1 MEYPSDDVVPDYVP
15 LENRG
20 RWRELWTQTR
30 DKALADGDDEAL
42 AEVKGYVEA
51 DSQFGPNVKQE
62 MTMAQ
67 KFKKF
72 IRFVK
77 LEEAEDGGAVIATGI
92 ATSEAEDSE
101 GERCHYPT
109 TKPWYQKWSA
119 AAVKRSQ
126 GKSLGNVREQHDSQ
140 KACGKLTGLEF
151 DDDAKRIMIRAR
163 IIDPIA
169 MQKCMEGV
177 YSGWS
182 HGGSYVK
189 QWKDEAGNLWYT
201 ANPSEIS
208 AVDNPANPDAA
219 FETVDIE
226 KLVSMNL
233 VDSMDKSDGEC
244 QYVQKNGTT
253 EITTFAKRRLEKAAS
268 VINDQHSAVISDE
281 QLERVLACVIAKA
294 EKKTKEV
301 DGEHLSSECFAFV
314 GDKEKTD
321 TWKLPYKCFSTDEKN
336 KSHVQNA
343 LARFD
348 QTEGIPEDEKPKVK
362 AKIVAAA
369 KKHGIEVS
377 EKSAKALAVLEDGFK
392 KLLFINLPVDATDD
406 VKKGMWEV
414 SDFAQTLQDLYWICV
429 QSAWEREREGDDSE
443 VPDELKAALKEL
455 GNVLVTMVQEEVIEL
470 TAEGG
475 LGGLY
480 MSTQTTDLEKG
491 GKGMASHLK
500 KAASHHEGM
509 AKIFK
514 AAAEK
519 HDKHA
524 EQCQDTAEGMAE
536 KSIKDELAK
545 AANKEAKLAILEKS
559 KDPVAAHFAKAA
571 KHEEG
576 MSKCMNKAADEH
588 EKMAEN
594 CSKAAVAVASEKDK
608 PSGAGAETE
617 EDEDSKA
624 KGDEAGRKAAQ
635 AEELR
640 KAEEAAKD
648 PILKAIQAI
657 DTKIEA
663 NKTELEKQ
671 VADLKKQL
679 DEQIEPTKAKQTLV
693 GRNGNEISKTA
704 VAEADDSGL

>member
-1 MEYPSDDVVPDYVP
+1 MEYPNDEVVPDYVP

-20 RWRELWTQTR
+20 RWRELWTKTR
-30 DKALADGDDEAL
+30 DQALLDGDDEVL

-51 DSQFGPNVKQE
+51 DSVFGPNAPDQGITEEKS
-62 MTMAQ
+62 MLAT
-67 KFKKF
+67 FKKF
-72 IRFVK
+72 STISKV
-77 LEEAEDGGAVIATGI
+77 EEAEDGAVIVSGI
-92 ATSEAEDSE
+92 CTSEAVDSE
-101 GERCHYPT
+101 GEICDYQT
-109 TKPWYQKWSA
+109 TKPFYQKWSDA
-119 AAVKRSQ
+119 CAKRSQ
-126 GKSLGNVREQHDSQ
+126 GKSLGNVREQHDAQ
-140 KACGKLTGLEF
+140 RAVGKVVALDF
-151 DDDAKRIMIRAR
+151 QDAEKQVWIRAL
-163 IIDPIA
+163 IKDPVAA
-169 MQKCMEGV
+169 MKCREGILN
-177 YSGWS
+177 SFS

-189 QWKDEAGNLWYT
+189 QWKDGEHIRYT
-201 ANPSEIS
+201 ANPSEQS
-208 AVDNPANPDAA
+208 VVDNPSNPEAVFDNVEDAIKMQLSD
-219 FETVDIE
+219 TNV
-226 KLVSMNL
+226 
-233 VDSMDKSDGEC
+233 DGEY
-244 QYVQKNGTT
+244 QYVAKNGST
-253 EITTFAKRRLEKAAS
+253 ELRKFKKKAALTPPP
-268 VINDQHSAVISDE
+268 AISDE
-281 QLERVLACVIAKA
+281 QLERVVACVLAKA

-301 DGEHLSSECFAFV
+301 DGEHLGSECFAFV

-377 EKSAKALAVLEDGFK
+377 EKSAKALAALEDGFK
-392 KLLFINLPVDATDD
+392 KLLFINLPADATDEI
-406 VKKGMWEV
+406 KKGMWEI

-429 QSAWEREREGDDSE
+429 QSAWEREREGDESE

-480 MSTQTTDLEKG
+480 MSTQTTDLAKG
-491 GKGMASHLK
+491 GKELAGHLK

-509 AKIFK
+509 AKMFK
-514 AAAEK
+514 SMAEK

-524 EQCQDTAEGMAE
+524 EQCQNTSEAMAE
-536 KSIKDELAK
+536 KSVKDELAK
-545 AANKEAKLAILEKS
+545 LTTSAAKLDLLEKG
-559 KDPVAAHFAKAA
+559 KDPVAAHFAKEA
-571 KHEEG
+571 KHHEG
-576 MSKCMNKAADEH
+576 MSKCMNKAADHH
-588 EKMAEN
+588 ESMAEN
-594 CSKAAVAVASEKDK
+594 CTKAAVAVSSEKDN
-608 PSGAGAETE
+608 PTGAGADIE
-617 EDEDSKA
+617 EGEEHK
-624 KGDEAGRKAAQ
+624 KKAAE

-640 KAEEAAKD
+640 KADEAKKKKEADDAAAKD

-679 DEQIEPTKAKQTLV
+679 DDQIEKTPIRQTNPV